1 MKETFKLVSREHGGK
16 GCDLSFLN
24 KQEAVKIQNFH
35 KSFPMYA
42 PTPLAKL
49 PATAACLGLGE
60 MYVKDESYRFGLNA
74 FKVLGGSY
82 AIGHYLAEKLGKEIS
97 EVDYQ
102 TLISDEVKQQLG
114 ELTFVTATDGNHGR
128 GVAWA
133 ARQFGQKAV
142 VYMPKGSA
150 AERLA
155 NIQAEGAEASITEL
169 NYDDAVRLANR
180 QAEEK
185 GWVMVQDTAWEG
197 YEDIPTWIMQGYGTM
212 GLEAYEQLSQM
223 PTHIFLQAGVGS
235 MAGAVTGLFAACC
248 GKDCPIITI
257 VEPEKANCLY
267 RTAEANDGQRHFV
280 TGDMNT
286 IMAGLACGEPCS
298 IGWNILADYADH
310 FISCPDYVAAKGM
323 RILGNPAGRDDRVVS
338 GESGAASFGCVAEIM
353 TNPELAWMKEKLG
366 LNETSRVLFF
376 STEGDTD
383 QENYKAIVWDGKYP
397 SKAF

>member
-197 YEDIPTWIMQGYGTM
+197 
-212 GLEAYEQLSQM
+212 
-223 PTHIFLQAGVGS
+223 
-235 MAGAVTGLFAACC
+235 
-248 GKDCPIITI
+248 
-257 VEPEKANCLY
+257 
-267 RTAEANDGQRHFV
+267 
-280 TGDMNT
+280 
-286 IMAGLACGEPCS
+286 
-298 IGWNILADYADH
+298 
-310 FISCPDYVAAKGM
+310 
-323 RILGNPAGRDDRVVS
+323 
-338 GESGAASFGCVAEIM
+338 
-353 TNPELAWMKEKLG
+353 
-366 LNETSRVLFF
+366 
-376 STEGDTD
+376 
-383 QENYKAIVWDGKYP
+383 
-397 SKAF
+397 